1 MPTVLSASENF
12 AAKNSWMAALSLAR
26 AVPMDCA
33 TLMTSSTVLLTR
45 TKKVIWMSARMLS
58 WQIRPSRPAR
68 RISIVFTEMSIV
80 SALWSTG
87 RTTAPVKVT
96 STFLVLEMISALPC
110 STLRNSRVTTK
121 AMAMTMSR
129 TTAMS
134 TPMPKEMA
142 SIDESLPACRYG
154 SGTSEVGVAGRL
166 ADEPHGRDRQEA
178 PKPEARRP

>member
-1 MPTVLSASENF
+1 
-12 AAKNSWMAALSLAR
+12 
-26 AVPMDCA
+26 
-33 TLMTSSTVLLTR
+33 MTSSTVLLTR

-58 WQIRPSRPAR
+58 WQISPSRPAR
-68 RISIVFTEMSIV
+68 WISIFFTEMSIV

-129 TTAMS
+129 TTATR
-134 TPMPKEMA
+134 TPMLREMA
-142 SIDESLPACRYG
+142 SIEESLA
-154 SGTSEVGVAGRL
+154 AGWC
-166 ADEPHGRDRQEA
+166 GRA
-178 PKPEARRP
+178 TAR

>member
-1 MPTVLSASENF
+1 MTWMIRSRNSSRLVYRSTKSSCLPTVLSASENF
-12 AAKNSWMAALSLAR
+12 AAKNSWMATLSLAR

-68 RISIVFTEMSIV
+68 RISMVFTEMSIV

-142 SIDESLPACRYG
+142 SI
-154 SGTSEVGVAGRL
+154 
-166 ADEPHGRDRQEA
+166 
-178 PKPEARRP
+178 